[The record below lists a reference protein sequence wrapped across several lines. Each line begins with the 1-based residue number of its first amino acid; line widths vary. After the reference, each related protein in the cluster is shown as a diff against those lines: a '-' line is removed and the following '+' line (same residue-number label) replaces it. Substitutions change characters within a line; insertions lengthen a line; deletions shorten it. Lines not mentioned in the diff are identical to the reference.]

1 MRTKKRSVEQRW
13 QEQAEAFKIDA
24 EKLPYGKE
32 REALERKARQLEMA
46 SQINQS
52 VSSPGLQPPK

>member
-1 MRTKKRSVEQRW
+1 MRTKKRSVEQSW

-24 EKLPYGKE
+24 EKLPYGTE

-46 SQINQS
+46 SQFNQW
-52 VSSPGLQPPK
+52 VSSPGLPRR